1 MNGNFD
7 MYDVT
12 SKNKVRKL
20 KKFNKYNDDKKNKNK
35 MRNIISREKD
45 SRYAF
50 KNRRIVNNDW
60 KVFNNSQSTPTQARW
75 SWQYGFD
82 FDLEENN
89 EVICFSCRR
98 SEYSEEIE
106 LLRYEYDFTEF
117 KVNREIAEFYKNS
130 KDIMKD
136 FISCNMK
143 ENEEKLNEIE
153 DYLHLIDEALI
164 ETEYVNYLQNKR
176 AKIFGEKELLE
187 KSCNIVYNLRSDY
200 VFAADSSHIRHW
212 IYECELLDFKIKLLE
227 NKRKIKEMLA
237 RIYVSS
243 SVALALLRN

>member
-1 MNGNFD
+1 MNSDFE

-35 MRNIISREKD
+35 MKNINSREKD

-50 KNRRIVNNDW
+50 KNRRIVNNYW
-60 KVFNNSQSTPTQARW
+60 KVFNNIQSTPTQARW
-75 SWQYGFD
+75 SWESGFD

-98 SEYSEEIE
+98 SEYSEEID
-106 LLRYEYDFTEF
+106 LLRYEYDFMEF
-117 KVNREIAEFYKNS
+117 KVHREIAEFYKNS

-136 FISCNMK
+136 FISCNIK
-143 ENEEKLNEIE
+143 ENEEELNKIE
-153 DYLHLIDEALI
+153 DYLHLIDKALM
-164 ETEYVNYLQNKR
+164 ETEYVNYLQNK
-176 AKIFGEKELLE
+176 AEIFGEKELLE
-187 KSCNIVYNLRSDY
+187 KSCNIIYDLGSVY
-200 VFAADSSHIRHW
+200 VFVTKDSAHIRNW

-227 NKRKIKEMLA
+227 NKKKIKEILT

-243 SVALALLRN
+243 SVALALLIN